1 MQVGRTTRIFALAV
15 LITAMVICAFAAGVG
30 ATWWLMHGR
39 TPQAEEAADF
49 GVFWEA
55 WHLVEQAFYGDLPSM
70 QQVAWGAIRGALDT
84 LDDPHTTFLEPQ
96 PRQRER
102 EELSGRFGGI
112 GAYVSQNEAG
122 QIVLDPMPDLP
133 AARAGVQEGDAVLKV
148 DDTEITAEMTAD
160 EVVNLIRGDIGS
172 TVRLTLGRE
181 GQAEP
186 LIVEIR
192 REEIPNPS
200 VEWRMLEEAPG
211 IGYVRISI
219 FSGRTVLELRD
230 ALEDLSGQ
238 GMTSLVLDLRS
249 NGGGLFDAGI
259 DVAGE
264 FLSDGV
270 IVYQVEKG
278 NEETVFRASGRTSL
292 PDAPMVILVNGGT
305 ASASEIVAGALQDH
319 GRAALIGEQTYG
331 KGSVQSVYDLSDGSS
346 VHITHAQWFTPN
358 RRAITGEGLMP
369 DVQVSIS
376 EQDRNA
382 GRDTQLEQAIEYL
395 KQ

>member
-148 DDTEITAEMTAD
+148 DDTEITAGMTAD

-186 LIVEIR
+186 LVVEIR